1 MVRKKISKKCWLEAL
16 HTILS
21 EHRTQGHDS
30 RLAIVGIGHE
40 LCGDDALGIVIAQE
54 LETILQSLDSV
65 RVFAAGSAPENLCG
79 PLRRFAPDLLILID
93 AADISE
99 KPGTISWIE
108 LEKID
113 GISASTHTIPLR
125 ILTDYLTAEI
135 GCRVVLLGVQP
146 AILSYAPI
154 SKAVEDSIHT
164 IVQGFIEAFQLGLNY
179 SYRPQLSTPSQ

>member
-1 MVRKKISKKCWLEAL
+1 MVRKKMSKKSWLETL

-21 EHRTQGHDS
+21 KQRTHGHDP

-40 LCGDDALGIVIAQE
+40 LCGDDALGVVISQK
-54 LETILQSLDSV
+54 LETILQGIDSV

-79 PLRRFAPDLLILID
+79 ALRRFTPDLLILID
-93 AADISE
+93 AAHLSE
-99 KPGTISWIE
+99 KPGTIRWLE

-146 AILSYAPI
+146 AALTYGPLSR
-154 SKAVEDSIHT
+154 AVEESIQT
-164 IVQGFIEAFQLGLNY
+164 IVQGFIDAFQLEV
-179 SYRPQLSTPSQ
+179 SHS

>member
-1 MVRKKISKKCWLEAL
+1 MSKKCWLEAL
-16 HTILS
+16 NKILS
-21 EHRTQGHDS
+21 DHRSQGHDS

-54 LETILQSLDSV
+54 LETILHELDSV

-79 PLRRFAPDLLILID
+79 ALRRFAPDLLILID
-93 AADISE
+93 AAHVSE
-99 KPGTISWIE
+99 KPGTIRWIE
-108 LEKID
+108 LEKIG

-146 AILSYAPI
+146 TILSYAPI
-154 SKAVEDSIHT
+154 SEAVEDSIHT
-164 IVQGFIEAFQLGLNY
+164 IVQGFIEAFQLELSS
-179 SYRPQLSTPSQ
+179 SYRPQFSTPNR